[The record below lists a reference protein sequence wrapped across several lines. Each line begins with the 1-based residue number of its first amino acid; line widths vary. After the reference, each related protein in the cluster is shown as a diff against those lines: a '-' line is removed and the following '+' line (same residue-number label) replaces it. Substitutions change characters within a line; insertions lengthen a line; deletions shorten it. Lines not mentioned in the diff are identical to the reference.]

1 MNLHE
6 RMYGTEGGFSLRCN
20 FEQSWEEVVTES
32 MNPIK
37 PENMIASIGNLLST
51 SDSPKVEFSISAEKT
66 EYFAPETIIDLK
78 IWVEPDE
85 LETIIN
91 FSGTSDNSESSERSR
106 ERMKNVY
113 QVIVIIKE
121 TDAILINTTAIGIDE
136 EEAKFN
142 VGVYAQLKEDNLKLD
157 EVAIIMNKLG
167 HYREK
172 GEV

>member
-1 MNLHE
+1 
-6 RMYGTEGGFSLRCN
+6 MYGTEGGFSLRCN
-20 FEQSWEEVVTES
+20 FEQSWEEAVTES

-37 PENMIASIGNLLST
+37 PENMIASIGNLLLT

-91 FSGTSDNSESSERSR
+91 FSSTSDDSESPERS
-106 ERMKNVY
+106 EEGMKNVY
-113 QVIVIIKE
+113 QVIVIVKKTGE
-121 TDAILINTTAIGIDE
+121 ILMNTIAIGRNE

-142 VGVYAQLKEDNLKLD
+142 VGVYAQVKEDVLELD
-157 EVAIIMNKLG
+157 EVAMIVNKLG
-167 HYREK
+167 FYHE
-172 GEV
+172 EDED